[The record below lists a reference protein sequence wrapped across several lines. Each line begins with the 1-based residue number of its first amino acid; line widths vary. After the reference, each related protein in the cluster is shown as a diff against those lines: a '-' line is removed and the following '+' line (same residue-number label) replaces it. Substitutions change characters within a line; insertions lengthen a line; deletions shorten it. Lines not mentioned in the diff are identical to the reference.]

1 MRMIGFIPATY
12 IIEISYNNPLFYF
25 VFFIYLP
32 FGQFSITPFFKLS
45 GIYTYY
51 SPVLVG
57 YLANN
62 SLVDLSNGGSFNYL
76 LVMRRYPEVEFRN
89 RILGFHLRGLFT
101 IIGLIESGKISGDV
115 KIVATSYFFN
125 DRTVNKFR
133 V

>member
-1 MRMIGFIPATY
+1 MY

-32 FGQFSITPFFKLS
+32 FGQFSTTPFFKLS
-45 GIYTYY
+45 GIYTYC

-62 SLVDLSNGGSFNYL
+62 SLGDLYNGGSFNYL
-76 LVMRRYPEVEFRN
+76 LVMRRYPKVEFRN
-89 RILGFHLRGLFT
+89 RILGFHLRGLLT